1 MTAKPI
7 GTFARNCFLLIF
19 VLWLAVFCFA
29 SGSSVESV
37 FEKESVACQAHCRA
51 QLENRLQSI
60 NGWFDALRRKVH
72 SAIVSI
78 PTTDETFA
86 PIEAEIRNGVQTTVF
101 NRLHAV
107 QELIHL
113 VSLRL
118 EVFKCVFGLITLLA
132 IATVIDAAS
141 LRSIAHHTFD
151 ASRPAV
157 SFTSALGFLGALTL
171 GAALVLLPF
180 TGATAAGLSVIA
192 IGCTGLHTWVRYFH
206 KL

>member
-7 GTFARNCFLLIF
+7 GTFARNCFLLTF

-107 QELIHL
+107 QELIRL

-118 EVFKCVFGLITLLA
+118 EVFKCVFGLIALLA
-132 IATVIDAAS
+132 VATVIDAAS

-171 GAALVLLPF
+171 GAALVLMPF
-180 TGATAAGLSVIA
+180 TGAAAAGLSVIA
-192 IGCTGLHTWVRYFH
+192 IGCTGLHTWGRYFH

>member
-7 GTFARNCFLLIF
+7 GTFARNCFLLTF

-51 QLENRLQSI
+51 QLENRLKSI

-86 PIEAEIRNGVQTTVF
+86 LIEAEIRNGVQTTVF

-107 QELIHL
+107 QELICL
-113 VSLRL
+113 VGLRL
-118 EVFKCVFGLITLLA
+118 EVFKCVFGLIALLA
-132 IATVIDAAS
+132 VATVIDAAS
-141 LRSIAHHTFD
+141 LRSIAHHTFN

-171 GAALVLLPF
+171 GAALVLMPF
-180 TGATAAGLSVIA
+180 TGAAVAGLSVIA
-192 IGCTGLHTWVRYFH
+192 VGCMGLHTWIRYFH

>member
-171 GAALVLLPF
+171 GAALV
-180 TGATAAGLSVIA
+180 
-192 IGCTGLHTWVRYFH
+192 
-206 KL
+206 

>member
-7 GTFARNCFLLIF
+7 GTFARNCFLLTF

-86 PIEAEIRNGVQTTVF
+86 LIEAEIRNGVQTTVF

-107 QELIHL
+107 QELICL

-118 EVFKCVFGLITLLA
+118 EVFKCV
-132 IATVIDAAS
+132 
-141 LRSIAHHTFD
+141 
-151 ASRPAV
+151 RPYR
-157 SFTSALGFLGALTL
+157 
-171 GAALVLLPF
+171 
-180 TGATAAGLSVIA
+180 TARRGH
-192 IGCTGLHTWVRYFH
+192 CD
-206 KL
+206 

>member
-1 MTAKPI
+1 MRCAGKFTLP
-7 GTFARNCFLLIF
+7 L
-19 VLWLAVFCFA
+19 
-29 SGSSVESV
+29 
-37 FEKESVACQAHCRA
+37 CRYR
-51 QLENRLQSI
+51 Q
-60 NGWFDALRRKVH
+60 
-72 SAIVSI
+72 
-78 PTTDETFA
+78 PTTFA

-107 QELIHL
+107 QELICL

-118 EVFKCVFGLITLLA
+118 EVFKCAFGLIALLVV
-132 IATVIDAAS
+132 ATVIDAAS

-171 GAALVLLPF
+171 GAALVLMPF
-180 TGATAAGLSVIA
+180 TGAAAAGLSVIA